1 MRKAPNTNKLKYVGA
16 ALLEG
21 ESVTLIQAARL
32 VLEIKEAL
40 GDEICT
46 ITRCREVV
54 SLGLNAIK
62 NKHHT
67 VSFGTA
73 AVECLRSKSHR
84 RPRTLTDIRSIIH
97 KLKKSNPELE
107 HTPLRNLSV
116 EE

>member
-46 ITRCREVV
+46 ITPV
-54 SLGLNAIK
+54 SYT
-62 NKHHT
+62 H
-67 VSFGTA
+67 
-73 AVECLRSKSHR
+73 LRAHE
-84 RPRTLTDIRSIIH
+84 T
-97 KLKKSNPELE
+97 
-107 HTPLRNLSV
+107 
-116 EE
+116 

>member
-1 MRKAPNTNKLKYVGA
+1 MKKAPNTNKLKYVGA

-62 NKHHT
+62 NKPS
-67 VSFGTA
+67 VSA
-73 AVECLRSKSHR
+73 R
-84 RPRTLTDIRSIIH
+84 RPWNAYVPKATAVPGR
-97 KLKKSNPELE
+97 
-107 HTPLRNLSV
+107 
-116 EE
+116 

>member
-1 MRKAPNTNKLKYVGA
+1 MKKAPNTNKLKYVGA

-54 SLGLNAIK
+54 SLGL
-62 NKHHT
+62 
-67 VSFGTA
+67 S
-73 AVECLRSKSHR
+73 L
-84 RPRTLTDIRSIIH
+84 IH
-97 KLKKSNPELE
+97 I
-107 HTPLRNLSV
+107 
-116 EE
+116 

>member
-1 MRKAPNTNKLKYVGA
+1 MKKAPNTNKLKYVGA

-62 NKHHT
+62 KQTSNRQFWHGGRGMPAFQKPPPSPDADGHQEHHPQ
-67 VSFGTA
+67 A
-73 AVECLRSKSHR
+73 
-84 RPRTLTDIRSIIH
+84 
-97 KLKKSNPELE
+97 
-107 HTPLRNLSV
+107 
-116 EE
+116 

>member
-62 NKHHT
+62 NKT
-67 VSFGTA
+67 IPSASV
-73 AVECLRSKSHR
+73 R
-84 RPRTLTDIRSIIH
+84 RPWNACVPKAIAVPGR
-97 KLKKSNPELE
+97 
-107 HTPLRNLSV
+107 
-116 EE
+116 

>member
-1 MRKAPNTNKLKYVGA
+1 MNMKKAPNTNKLKYVGA

-54 SLGLNAIK
+54 PAICQK
-62 NKHHT
+62 T
-67 VSFGTA
+67 SGPGYARERALCFLSSG
-73 AVECLRSKSHR
+73 
-84 RPRTLTDIRSIIH
+84 
-97 KLKKSNPELE
+97 NP
-107 HTPLRNLSV
+107 PF
-116 EE
+116 

>member
-1 MRKAPNTNKLKYVGA
+1 MAFSIKTVFGQTREMNMKKAPNTNKLKYVGA

-54 SLGLNAIK
+54 SLGL
-62 NKHHT
+62 
-67 VSFGTA
+67 
-73 AVECLRSKSHR
+73 
-84 RPRTLTDIRSIIH
+84 
-97 KLKKSNPELE
+97 
-107 HTPLRNLSV
+107 
-116 EE
+116 

>member
-1 MRKAPNTNKLKYVGA
+1 MAFFIKTVFGQTREMNMKKAPNTNKLKYVGA

-62 NKHHT
+62 TSVKPSAS
-67 VSFGTA
+67 V
-73 AVECLRSKSHR
+73 R
-84 RPRTLTDIRSIIH
+84 RPWNACVPKATAV
-97 KLKKSNPELE
+97 PE
-107 HTPLRNLSV
+107 R
-116 EE
+116 

>member
-1 MRKAPNTNKLKYVGA
+1 MNMKKAPNTNKLKYVVA

-62 NKHHT
+62 NKHQT

-97 KLKKSNPELE
+97 KLI
-107 HTPLRNLSV
+107 
-116 EE
+116 

>member
-1 MRKAPNTNKLKYVGA
+1 MNMKKAPNTNKLKYVGA

-62 NKHHT
+62 TNIKPS
-67 VSFGTA
+67 VSA
-73 AVECLRSKSHR
+73 R
-84 RPRTLTDIRSIIH
+84 RPWNAYVPKATAVPGR
-97 KLKKSNPELE
+97 
-107 HTPLRNLSV
+107 
-116 EE
+116 